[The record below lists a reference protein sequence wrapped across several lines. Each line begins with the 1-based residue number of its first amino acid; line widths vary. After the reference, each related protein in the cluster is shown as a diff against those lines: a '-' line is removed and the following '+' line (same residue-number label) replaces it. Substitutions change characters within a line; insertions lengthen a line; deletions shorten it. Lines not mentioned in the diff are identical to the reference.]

1 LPLPFTQRS
10 VKTFRQPIP
19 DITENIMATGFHEVR
34 FPLRLALGTSGGPV
48 RRTDIVSLSNGR
60 ENRNRRWRDARRHY
74 DAGSGIRS
82 IADLYAVLE
91 FFEARAGQ
99 LHGFRFRDPV
109 DFKSCPPGGTV
120 NANDQGIGTGD
131 GVTATFQLIK
141 TYGDT
146 GGASIR
152 EIAKPVAG
160 SVAVSVGGVLAGQGD
175 FALDVTTGRVT
186 FIPAKVPASGAPIRA
201 GYEFDVPVRFD
212 TDRIDIDLAQF
223 QAGRIPSIPLVEIK
237 P

>member
-1 LPLPFTQRS
+1 MP
-10 VKTFRQPIP
+10 
-19 DITENIMATGFHEVR
+19 TGFHEVR

-82 IADLYAVLE
+82 IDDLYAVLA

-99 LHGFRFRDPV
+99 VYGFRFRDPV
-109 DFKSCPPGGTV
+109 DWKSCAPQTSI
-120 NANDQGIGTGD
+120 AASDQIIGTGD
-131 GVTATFQLIK
+131 GATASFALAK
-141 TYGDT
+141 TYADA
-146 GGASIR
+146 GGASVRPI
-152 EIAKPVAG
+152 EKPVAG
-160 SVAVSVGGVLAGQGD
+160 SVLVSVGGVAAASGD
-175 FALDVTTGRVT
+175 FAVDVATGVVT
-186 FIPAKVPASGAPIRA
+186 FVPAQIPGAGAVVRA

-212 TDRIDIDLAQF
+212 IDRIDIDLAQF
-223 QAGRIPSIPLVEIK
+223 KAGRIPSIPLVEIR

>member
-1 LPLPFTQRS
+1 MP
-10 VKTFRQPIP
+10 
-19 DITENIMATGFHEVR
+19 TGFHEVR

-74 DAGSGIRS
+74 DAGSGIKS

-99 LHGFRFRDPV
+99 LYGFRFRDPL
-109 DFKSCPPGGTV
+109 DFRSCAPGGAV
-120 NANDQGIGTGD
+120 SANDQTIGTGD
-131 GVTATFQLIK
+131 GVTATFQLTK
-141 TYGDT
+141 TYGDA
-146 GGASIR
+146 GGATVR

-160 SVAVSVGGVLAGQGD
+160 SVAVSVGGVLAGAPD
-175 FALDVTTGRVT
+175 FALDATAGRVT
-186 FIPAKVPASGAPIRA
+186 FVPSKIPASGAVIRA

-212 TDRIDIDLAQF
+212 TDRIDVDLAQF